1 MCYAHFPLFFGRM
14 NNLEFFK
21 NYDID
26 ILKSI
31 FSRIDKRII
40 DSFEKEIS
48 ILKEAYGDRL
58 MVSTSFTLDENRQIP
73 VTAGDDN
80 SDGGPY
86 LHTLIG
92 YSNLS
97 HTVYNR
103 IGEFDKPTI
112 DCIWDIIKKMKAII
126 FFTIRFNDIVVENE
140 EGETT
145 DIAEAFFVLP
155 MRVYFSNNNHEICA
169 PKMTRAKYTI
179 EHFANGYMHSHAE
192 KLNPQNVKSIHRLCL
207 GNGPISAMIM
217 NFNVTYNNIKNQN
230 EKDEYI
236 EDFMRMM
243 IFNIDRYVTV
253 ESIKGGPYIRMSL
266 AKSVDSISHG
276 GKIVKIYRLRG
287 IMYDLPNKS
296 YMTAFSLAY
305 NNMTLLIDYFIK
317 RIYME
322 DVLKPKSEFKK
333 NELTNISFHVSSL
346 NPTINEKE
354 MVIKLSDILYKT
366 IMEYCMKTDNNI
378 DDIVKSLTSFGFLD
392 NYIIDSNG
400 DIYVKKETGNNTK
413 AIEKINNLIDNLSES
428 PLLTFNGERIFFSCN
443 KIAEKE
449 KTNTRYMINSD
460 VMMFILKTIF
470 NIR

>member
-1 MCYAHFPLFFGRM
+1 M

-31 FSRIDKRII
+31 FSRIDRRII
-40 DSFEKEIS
+40 ESFEKEIS
-48 ILKEAYGDRL
+48 IFKEAYGDRL
-58 MVSTSFTLDENRQIP
+58 MVSTSFTLDEDRQIP
-73 VTAGDDN
+73 VTVGNDD
-80 SDGGPY
+80 SSGGPY

-97 HTVYNR
+97 HTVYSRMN
-103 IGEFDKPTI
+103 EFGRPTI
-112 DCIWDIIKKMKAII
+112 DCVWDIIKKMKAII

-155 MRVYFSNNNHEICA
+155 MRMYFSNNNHEICA
-169 PKMTRAKYTI
+169 PKMTRSKYTI

-192 KLNPQNVKSIHRLCL
+192 RLNLQNVKSIYNLCL

-217 NFNVTYNNIKNQN
+217 NFNVVYNNIKDQN
-230 EKDEYI
+230 DKDEYI

-266 AKSVDSISHG
+266 AKSIDSISHG
-276 GKIVKIYRLRG
+276 CKIVKIYRQRG
-287 IMYDLPNKS
+287 LMDISNKS

-333 NELTNISFHVSSL
+333 NELTNISFHVSTL
-346 NPTINEKE
+346 NPTIDEKE
-354 MVIKLSDILYKT
+354 MIIKLSDILYKT

-378 DDIVKSLTSFGFLD
+378 DDIVKSLTSFGFLN

-400 DIYVKKETGNNTK
+400 DIYIKKGTSNNTK
-413 AIEKINNLIDNLSES
+413 AIEKINNLIDSLSES
-428 PLLTFNGERIFFSCN
+428 PLLVFNGERIFFSCN
-443 KIAEKE
+443 KITEKE
-449 KTNTRYMINSD
+449 KTNTRYMINDD

>member
-1 MCYAHFPLFFGRM
+1 M
-14 NNLEFFK
+14 NNLEFFE

-26 ILKSI
+26 ILRPI

-40 DSFEKEIS
+40 ESFEKEIS

-58 MVSTSFTLDENRQIP
+58 MVSTSFTLDEDRQIP
-73 VTAGDDN
+73 VTVSSDY

-92 YSNLS
+92 YSSLS
-97 HTVYNR
+97 NTVYNR
-103 IGEFDKPTI
+103 MCEFSKPTI
-112 DCIWDIIKKMKAII
+112 DCVWDIIKRMKAII

-145 DIAEAFFVLP
+145 DIAEAFFILP
-155 MRVYFSNNNHEICA
+155 MRTYFSNNNHEICA
-169 PKMTRAKYTI
+169 PKMTRSKYTI

-192 KLNPQNVKSIHRLCL
+192 TVAPQNAKSIHKLCL

-217 NFNVTYNNIKNQN
+217 NFNVNYNNIKDQD

-236 EDFMRMM
+236 EDFMKMM

-253 ESIKGGPYIRMSL
+253 ESLKGGPYIRMSS
-266 AKSVDSISHG
+266 ARSVDNIIGRG
-276 GKIVKIYRLRG
+276 GRIVKIQRRRE
-287 IMYDLPNKS
+287 IMYDLPNRNHVS
-296 YMTAFSLAY
+296 IFSLTY
-305 NNMTLLIDYFIK
+305 NNMTLLIDYFIR

-333 NELTNISFHVSSL
+333 NEITNISFHVSSL
-346 NPTINEKE
+346 NPVINEKE
-354 MVIKLSDILYKT
+354 MIIKLSDILYKT
-366 IMEYCMKTDNNI
+366 IMEYCMKTDSNI
-378 DDIVKSLTSFGFLD
+378 DDIVKSLASFGFLD
-392 NYIIDSNG
+392 SYIIDSNG
-400 DIYVKKETGNNTK
+400 DIYVKKGKDNN
-413 AIEKINNLIDNLSES
+413 AREIEKINNSIDNLSES

-443 KIAEKE
+443 KITEKE
-449 KTNTRYMINSD
+449 KTNTKYMIND
-460 VMMFILKTIF
+460 NVMMFILKTIF

>member
-1 MCYAHFPLFFGRM
+1 M

-26 ILKSI
+26 ILKPI

-40 DSFEKEIS
+40 KSFEKEIS

-58 MVSTSFTLDENRQIP
+58 MVSTSFTLDEDRQIP
-73 VTAGDDN
+73 VTVGDDN

-92 YSNLS
+92 YPSSSN
-97 HTVYNR
+97 TVYNR
-103 IGEFDKPTI
+103 MGEFGKPTI
-112 DCIWDIIKKMKAII
+112 DCAWDIIKKIKAII

-145 DIAEAFFVLP
+145 DIAEVFFVLP
-155 MRVYFSNNNHEICA
+155 MRIYFSNNNHEICA
-169 PKMTRAKYTI
+169 PKMTRSKYTI

-192 KLNPQNVKSIHRLCL
+192 KLNPQNVKSIHKLCL
-207 GNGPISAMIM
+207 GIGPISAMIM
-217 NFNVTYNNIKNQN
+217 NFNVTYNNIKDQN

-253 ESIKGGPYIRMSL
+253 ESLKGGPYIRMSL
-266 AKSVDSISHG
+266 AKSIDSISHG
-276 GKIVKIYRLRG
+276 GKIVKIYRQRG
-287 IMYDLPNKS
+287 LMYDLPDKS

-333 NELTNISFHVSSL
+333 NEVTNISFHVSSL
-346 NPTINEKE
+346 NPTIDEKE
-354 MVIKLSDILYKT
+354 MIIKLSDILYKT

-392 NYIIDSNG
+392 SYIIDTNG
-400 DIYVKKETGNNTK
+400 DIYVKKGESNNKK
-413 AIEKINNLIDNLSES
+413 AVEKISNLIDSLSES
-428 PLLTFNGERIFFSCN
+428 PLLTFNGEKIFISCN
-443 KIAEKE
+443 KITEKE

>member
-1 MCYAHFPLFFGRM
+1 MT
-14 NNLEFFK
+14 NLEFFK

-31 FSRIDKRII
+31 FSGIDKRII
-40 DSFEKEIS
+40 ESFEKEIS
-48 ILKEAYGDRL
+48 IFKEAYGDRL
-58 MVSTSFTLDENRQIP
+58 MVSTSFTLDEDRQIP
-73 VTAGDDN
+73 ITVGDDN
-80 SDGGPY
+80 SSGGPY

-92 YSNLS
+92 YSNS
-97 HTVYNR
+97 SNPIYNR
-103 IGEFDKPTI
+103 MCEFDKPTI
-112 DCIWDIIKKMKAII
+112 DCVWDIIKKMKAII

-145 DIAEAFFVLP
+145 DIAEVFFVLP
-155 MRVYFSNNNHEICA
+155 MRVYFSNNAHEICA
-169 PKMTRAKYTI
+169 PKMTRSKYTI

-192 KLNPQNVKSIHRLCL
+192 KLSPQNVKSIHKLCL

-217 NFNVTYNNIKNQN
+217 NFNVTYNNIKDQN

-236 EDFMRMM
+236 EDFMKMM

-253 ESIKGGPYIRMSL
+253 ESLKGGPYIRMSS

-276 GKIVKIYRLRG
+276 GKIMKIQRQRG
-287 IMYDLPNKS
+287 IMYDSPNRNYVS
-296 YMTAFSLAY
+296 IFSLAY

-346 NPTINEKE
+346 NHLINEKE
-354 MVIKLSDILYKT
+354 MIIKLSDILYKT
-366 IMEYCMKTDNNI
+366 IMEYCMKTDSNI
-378 DDIVKSLTSFGFLD
+378 DDIVKSLASFGFLD
-392 NYIIDSNG
+392 SYIIDSNG
-400 DIYVKKETGNNTK
+400 DIYVKKGKDNNEK
-413 AIEKINNLIDNLSES
+413 AVEKINTLIDSLSES

-443 KIAEKE
+443 KITDKE
-449 KTNTRYMINSD
+449 KTNTKYMINND